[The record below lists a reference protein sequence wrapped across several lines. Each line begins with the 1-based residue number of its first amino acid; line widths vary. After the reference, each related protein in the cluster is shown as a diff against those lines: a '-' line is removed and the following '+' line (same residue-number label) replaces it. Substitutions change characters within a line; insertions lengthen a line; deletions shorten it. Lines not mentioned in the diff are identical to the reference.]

1 MIKVML
7 VDDET
12 PYRTLLKEMIGWR
25 QLGFAIVGE
34 AANGKAALDM
44 IPSVQPDL
52 LIVDMNMP
60 LVSGAEL
67 IETVASRWPRI
78 KAIGLSSYDD
88 YDYLRQSMK
97 SGAIDYLLKHQLDA
111 EALLAA
117 LKNAAAVLAKEEQDL
132 VRTSTLESQFARHKQ
147 DLQHQAI
154 MSLLY
159 KDLPAG
165 AGQEISESFRHL
177 DLELPLGEGSLLILL
192 VDQAWK
198 LQPSMGAGELPPMNP
213 VSSVQAI
220 TSEILR
226 EYGSTIFQTGETQ
239 FVIFLA
245 PDNRRSMMATLDRQN
260 AVIQRIRTSLKRFL
274 NLEVSI
280 YAGAPYRG
288 PQEIKTTYQHLLE
301 LAKDHFY
308 EGSGKIKFAAQ
319 INKPAWQVQPDS
331 ISLDVDVEKQL
342 TSAVR
347 SADQNAASAILEAYF
362 TRLYNQRLSNKSFKI
377 ICIELIHLLGR
388 ILRDMNLTSEPKSYD
403 PMDAYERINRF
414 DTMEALKTW
423 LIEKF
428 TEVIQFIRLAG
439 RHERHSPVVAKA
451 LGYIQA
457 HFSQPITLSEVA
469 ESAGV
474 SHTYL
479 SRAFKEEIGKGFS
492 EYLTHYRIEHACQL
506 ISSGGMR
513 LKDIATACGF
523 SQYTYFF
530 KVFKQA
536 TGLTP
541 NEYWNQK
548 LQ

>member
-7 VDDET
+7 IDDET
-12 PYRTLLKEMIGWR
+12 PYRTMLKELISWR
-25 QLGFAIVGE
+25 QHGFDITGE
-34 AANGKAALDM
+34 AANGKAALEL
-44 IPSVQPDL
+44 IANIQPDL

-60 LVSGAEL
+60 LMSGAEL

-78 KAIGLSSYDD
+78 KSIGLSSYDD

-111 EALLAA
+111 QSLLTA
-117 LKNAAAVLAKEEQDL
+117 LKNAASILTKEEQDI
-132 VRTSTLESQFARHKQ
+132 VRVSTLESQFARHKQ
-147 DLQHQAI
+147 DLQQQAI
-154 MSLLY
+154 MSLLHE
-159 KDLPAG
+159 DLHI
-165 AGQEISESFRHL
+165 GQVPDMSESFRLL
-177 DLELPLGEGSLLILL
+177 DLDLPLMEGSLLILL
-192 VDQAWK
+192 IDQAWK
-198 LQPSMGAGELPPMNP
+198 LHPGNVSGDPSHMNP
-213 VSSVQAI
+213 ISSVLAI

-226 EYGSTIFQTGETQ
+226 EYGSTIFQTGENQ

-245 PDNRRSMMATLDRQN
+245 ADNRRGTMAMLDRQN
-260 AVIQRIRTSLKRFL
+260 AVIQRIRTSLQRFL

-280 YAGAPYRG
+280 YAGAPYHG
-288 PQEIKTTYQHLLE
+288 PQEIRSTYQQLLE
-301 LAKDHFY
+301 LTKDHFY

-319 INKPAWQVQPDS
+319 INKPSWQVQQDS
-331 ISLDVDVEKQL
+331 ISLDVDVEKKL
-342 TSAVR
+342 TTAVR
-347 SADQNAASAILEAYF
+347 SADKDATTAILETYF
-362 TRLYNQRLSNKSFKI
+362 TRLYEQRLSNRSFKI

-403 PMDAYERINRF
+403 PMDAYDRINRF

-428 TEVIQFIRLAG
+428 TEVIHFIRLAG
-439 RHERHSPVVAKA
+439 CHERHSPVVSKA
-451 LGYIQA
+451 LSYIQT
-457 HFSQPITLSEVA
+457 HFNQPITLSEAA

-530 KVFKQA
+530 KVFKQT

-541 NEYWNQK
+541 NEYWNK
-548 LQ
+548 H

>member
-7 VDDET
+7 IDDET
-12 PYRTLLKEMIGWR
+12 PYRTLLKEMISWR
-25 QLGFAIVGE
+25 QYGFDLVGE
-34 AANGKAALDM
+34 AANGKAALEL
-44 IPSVQPDL
+44 IAHLQPDL

-60 LVSGAEL
+60 VMSGAEL

-78 KAIGLSSYDD
+78 KSIGLSSYDD

-111 EALLAA
+111 ESLLAA
-117 LKNAAAVLAKEEQDL
+117 LKNAASILAKEEQDL
-132 VRTSTLESQFARHKQ
+132 ARTTTLENQFARHKQ
-147 DLQHQAI
+147 DLQQQAI
-154 MSLLY
+154 MSLL
-159 KDLPAG
+159 
-165 AGQEISESFRHL
+165 QEGLTSGPDQDIHESFRLL
-177 DLELPLGEGSLLILL
+177 DLDLPIGEGSLLILL
-192 VDQAWK
+192 IDQAWR
-198 LQPSMGAGELPPMNP
+198 LRPGNVSDMQPQMNP
-213 VSSVQAI
+213 ISSVLAI
-220 TSEILR
+220 AAEILR
-226 EYGSTIFQTGETQ
+226 EYGSSIFQTGENQ

-245 PDNRRSMMATLDRQN
+245 ADNRRSMMATLDRQN
-260 AVIQRIRTSLKRFL
+260 AVIQRIRTSLQRFL

-280 YAGAPYRG
+280 YAGAPYHG
-288 PQEIKTTYQHLLE
+288 PQEIKTTYQQLLE
-301 LAKDHFY
+301 LTKDHFY
-308 EGSGKIKFAAQ
+308 EGSGKTKFAAQ
-319 INKPAWQVQPDS
+319 IHKPTWQVQQDS

-342 TSAVR
+342 TTAVR
-347 SADQNAASAILEAYF
+347 SADKDAATKILEAYF
-362 TRLYNQRLSNKSFKI
+362 TRLYDQRLSNKSFKI

-403 PMDAYERINRF
+403 PIDAYDRINRF

-423 LIEKF
+423 MIEKF
-428 TEVIQFIRLAG
+428 AEVIHFIRLAG
-439 RHERHSPVVAKA
+439 CHERHSPVVSKA
-451 LGYIQA
+451 LSYIQA
-457 HFSQPITLSEVA
+457 HFNQPITLSEAA

-479 SRAFKEEIGKGFS
+479 SRAFKEEIGKGFN

-530 KVFKQA
+530 KVFKQT

-541 NEYWNQK
+541 NEYWNQR